1 MYTQVATE
9 QDCCRYNDAK
19 IRGFKR
25 RATPEQC
32 HDECSKRGDCEFF
45 SHSKRY
51 YGGLCI
57 LCEACELSGAPGK
70 GRHYTSW
77 RKQVPLAR
85 GGAVVAQGLAAPL
98 KVLSALEMANRTDA
112 FAEFEGEEEGGEGA
126 PAPPAAP
133 AKSEVD
139 GLPQL
144 PEGLQIEL
152 IAGIGA
158 VFLLLIVLSGVV
170 CYCCRRRGEQK
181 PAPPLPAP

>member
-1 MYTQVATE
+1 MYTQVATD

-98 KVLSALEMANRTDA
+98 KVLTVLEMANRTDA
-112 FAEFEGEEEGGEGA
+112 FAEFEGEEEGEGA
-126 PAPPAAP
+126 APPAAPP